1 MFPGF
6 QISGNKVTEFRSFY
20 LTKLKFLQTQI
31 FTKIPSDTCDSQ
43 PHSCISFGRI
53 LSIAPLLLMLSSRVL
68 TNCFPHF
75 IGKASAT
82 RVSLPTNTWA
92 CLTPLSTAGV
102 SEKTVSVATGS
113 CLLGMLSA
121 RFLDYKCFFIGN
133 VLGMETPHWVDYSM
147 VF

>member
-6 QISGNKVTEFRSFY
+6 QISGNKVMEFRSFY
-20 LTKLKFLQTQI
+20 LSFSKHKFSPRFHLIHAT
-31 FTKIPSDTCDSQ
+31 
-43 PHSCISFGRI
+43 HSLIHVSVLAESLRS

-121 RFLDYKCFFIGN
+121 GFLDYKCFFIGN